1 MQCKAQFQICILVF
15 GKRIPFLMKEEMN
28 NFITFKLHYVHF
40 TVSSFVFHYFISY
53 GKIVLQPISYA
64 AKKKNACKKY
74 LW

>member
-1 MQCKAQFQICILVF
+1 MF
-15 GKRIPFLMKEEMN
+15 
-28 NFITFKLHYVHF
+28 HYVHF

-64 AKKKNACKKY
+64 AKKKYACKKY